1 MRRKNAERTRKAR
14 NESRDDAHG
23 EEEERRAARSTWK
36 KGMNEL
42 ISNTHGI
49 CWKRMEM
56 SVPTVRP
63 PQTRR
68 FGQSTPVYAWAS

>member
-1 MRRKNAERTRKAR
+1 MRRKNAERTRKAG
-14 NESRDDAHG
+14 NESRDDGHG
-23 EEEERRAARSTWK
+23 EEEERRAAKNTEK

-49 CWKRMEM
+49 CWKSMEM

-63 PQTRR
+63 PQARR
-68 FGQSTPVYAWAS
+68 FCGPR